1 MPRMKKMPLPFGTDL
16 NGHERVTRPFARK
29 AWSWGL
35 PVRLDTGRGAVLLK
49 KPDKIPEPDPK
60 YRFDEACA
68 AAMGLQSGTPMTESL
83 KRRCVFLVPWGT
95 MAIHFEFADGSNPF
109 VKYGV
114 AVELMPELYAWSRR
128 WDIEPLPGTHDAV
141 SLFRLTERDASRAG
155 LFATVP

>member
-1 MPRMKKMPLPFGTDL
+1 MPRMKKAPLPFGTDL
-16 NGHERVTRPFARK
+16 NGYERVTRPFARK

-49 KPDKIPEPDPK
+49 KPDAVPEPDAK
-60 YRFDEACA
+60 DAFDEACV
-68 AAMGLQSGTPMTESL
+68 AAMGLQSGTPVTDAV
-83 KRRCVFLVPWGT
+83 KRRSVFLIHWGT
-95 MAIHFEFADGSNPF
+95 MAIHFEFENGSNPF

-128 WDIEPLPGTHDAV
+128 WDIEPVPGSSDGV
-141 SLFRLTERDASRAG
+141 SLFKLRERDAAQAG